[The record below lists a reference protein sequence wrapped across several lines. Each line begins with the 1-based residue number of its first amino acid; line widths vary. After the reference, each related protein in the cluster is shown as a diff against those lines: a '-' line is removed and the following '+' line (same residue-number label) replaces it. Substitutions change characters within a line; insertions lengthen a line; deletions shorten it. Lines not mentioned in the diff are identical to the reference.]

1 MNMNKK
7 TNFFVNFSKGIA
19 MGIANVIPGVS
30 GGTIALITNIFERLI
45 NSLKSFD
52 VKAIKLLFGGKWREF
67 VEYTDFYFLLSVL
80 AGVGF
85 GIISFAKLLT
95 FLFEKYPI
103 FVWAFFLG
111 LIAASVYFVAKTVQK
126 WTLSVIISF
135 VVGTAF
141 AIFITLLN
149 PAKENDNFVYL
160 LIAGTVA
167 ICSMIL
173 PGISGSYVLVLMG
186 VYTIALKA
194 VDDLNLSV
202 LVPIAI
208 GCVVGLLA
216 FSHFL
221 SWLFKKYKDQTLGVL
236 AGFILGSV
244 SILWPW
250 KHILDASGN
259 QLPINKFGEI
269 LQKGVDLKTVTY
281 KYFLPEFDLWFVIAV
296 LLAVAGFFTIWF
308 MEHFAAKKQ
317 ENQPVEAK
325 NN

>member
-1 MNMNKK
+1 
-7 TNFFVNFSKGIA
+7 

-30 GGTIALITNIFERLI
+30 GGTIALITNVFERLI

-52 VKAIKLLFGGKWREF
+52 VKAIKLFFGGKWKEF

-111 LIAASVYFVAKTVQK
+111 LIAASVYFVAKTVEK
-126 WTLSVIISF
+126 WNLSVVISF
-135 VVGTAF
+135 VVGTVV
-141 AIFITLLN
+141 AIVITTLN
-149 PAKENDNFVYL
+149 PAKENDGFLYLFV
-160 LIAGTVA
+160 AGAIA

-173 PGISGSYVLVLMG
+173 PGLSGSYVLVLMG
-186 VYTIALKA
+186 VYTLTLRA
-194 VDDLNLSV
+194 VDEMNVSV
-202 LVPIAI
+202 LLPIAI
-208 GCVVGLLA
+208 GCVFGLLA

-221 SWLFKKYKDQTLGVL
+221 SWLFKRFKDQTLGVL
-236 AGFILGSV
+236 SGFILGSV

-250 KHILDASGN
+250 KRIFDLSGN
-259 QLPINKFGEI
+259 ELQMNNFGEI
-269 LQKGVDLKTVTY
+269 LQKGVDLKAVSY
-281 KYFLPEFDLWFVIAV
+281 KYFFPQIDFLFVVA
-296 LLAVAGFFTIWF
+296 LLLGFAGFFTIWF
-308 MEHFAAKKQ
+308 MERFAAKKQ
-317 ENQPVEAK
+317 ENSQVETK

>member
-1 MNMNKK
+1 MNKK
-7 TNFFVNFSKGIA
+7 TNFFENFSKGIA

-52 VKAIKLLFGGKWREF
+52 LKAIKLFFGGKWKEF
-67 VEYTDFYFLLSVL
+67 VQYTDFYFLMSVL

-85 GIISFAKLLT
+85 GIIAFAKLLT

-111 LIAASVYFVAKTVQK
+111 LIAASVYFVAKTVKK
-126 WTLSVIISF
+126 WKIDVIISF
-135 VVGTAF
+135 VVGTAI
-141 AIFITLLN
+141 AVIITTLN
-149 PAKENDNFVYL
+149 PAKENNSFVYL
-160 LIAGTVA
+160 TIAGAVA

-173 PGISGSYVLVLMG
+173 PGLSGSYVLVLMG
-186 VYTIALKA
+186 VYTLTLRA

-221 SWLFKKYKDQTLGVL
+221 SWLFRKFKDQTLAIL

-250 KHILDASGN
+250 KHIFDASGN
-259 QLPINKFGEI
+259 ELQINKFGEI
-269 LQKGVDLKTVTY
+269 MQKGIDLKTVSY
-281 KYFLPEFDLWFVIAV
+281 KYFLPEIDIWLAIAIV
-296 LLAVAGFFTIWF
+296 LAFAGFFTIWF
-308 MEHFAAKKQ
+308 MERFAAQKQ
-317 ENQPVEAK
+317 ENQLVETK
-325 NN
+325 DN